1 MRKKHFL
8 FVLPILFIFACT
20 PKEPKL
26 PDVIDTGIVGK
37 MIKVQG
43 GKFMMGCADCE
54 VDESPVR
61 EVTLST
67 FYIAEFEVIQE
78 QWIAIMEEENPAYFK
93 GDSLPVEQVSWN
105 QVSAFITKLNEK
117 SGKKYRLPTEAEWE
131 FAARGGIKT
140 NGYLY
145 SGSND
150 IDVVAW
156 YIGNNDDETTQKVGQ
171 KQPNELGLYDMSGNV
186 AEWVQDRYW
195 LYGDAPE
202 TNPTGPNSGTNRV
215 FRGGRCDFPA
225 SDCTVT
231 ARRSDR
237 PANKYYNVGF
247 RLVLVP

>member
-78 QWIAIMEEENPAYFK
+78 QCHCFHYKDNHLFLYHL
-93 GDSLPVEQVSWN
+93 LPQ
-105 QVSAFITKLNEK
+105 IPILL
-117 SGKKYRLPTEAEWE
+117 R
-131 FAARGGIKT
+131 
-140 NGYLY
+140 
-145 SGSND
+145 
-150 IDVVAW
+150 
-156 YIGNNDDETTQKVGQ
+156 
-171 KQPNELGLYDMSGNV
+171 
-186 AEWVQDRYW
+186 
-195 LYGDAPE
+195 
-202 TNPTGPNSGTNRV
+202 
-215 FRGGRCDFPA
+215 
-225 SDCTVT
+225 
-231 ARRSDR
+231 
-237 PANKYYNVGF
+237 
-247 RLVLVP
+247 